1 MKRSEIRK
9 ALTLGNW
16 VRVHWRDI
24 SDDNEEGWVH
34 PDAIKNQ
41 PAEIITSGYVVKRHR
56 DHVKLAMSWGTD
68 YSGYVEVGST
78 SAIPLGVITKVEV
91 WPV

>member
-9 ALTLGNW
+9 ALSPGAW
-16 VRVHWRDI
+16 VRVHWHDI
-24 SDDNEEGWVH
+24 SDDNAEGWVA
-34 PDAIKNQ
+34 PDDLKNQ
-41 PAEIITSGYVVKRHR
+41 PAEIITAGYVVKRAK

-78 SAIPLGVITKVEV
+78 YAIPFGVIKKVEV
-91 WPV
+91 WP